1 MHRNSPVHT
10 ISSSS
15 CLTCSQEFWA
25 TAAIANVE
33 KCKCVCEENVLVHY
47 VFWRAEVIIRAKP
60 VYRCSPSWSCIIIPI
75 SWFRISA
82 NRPSTLEVS
91 FSMLTFLMLL
101 VFLML
106 ICIHRHI
113 PSPVLVPIF
122 SGLYR
127 RLRLK
132 RVNICYLISVPH
144 FITPLP
150 IHTYLYLNDWSLSK
164 PQQPYCVG
172 LDCSRFFSLY
182 FWFSAS
188 QYRNR

>member
-1 MHRNSPVHT
+1 MQPRILSHSSNSERGKMQMCMRRECT
-10 ISSSS
+10 CTLCLLESGSNNTSETRIS
-15 CLTCSQEFWA
+15 
-25 TAAIANVE
+25 
-33 KCKCVCEENVLVHY
+33 VL
-47 VFWRAEVIIRAKP
+47 
-60 VYRCSPSWSCIIIPI
+60 SCIIIPI